1 MSLQLNFKNMCSN
14 KKIVELIQGIR
25 SYISRNRSSISN
37 EDLVLLEEC
46 IETLE
51 RISPKGISLER
62 ISKVILI
69 LERVLSVASD
79 FIDNLH

>member
-1 MSLQLNFKNMCSN
+1 MCSN
-14 KKIVELIQGIR
+14 KKNVELIQGIR

-37 EDLVLLEEC
+37 EDLVLLKEC

-51 RISPKGISLER
+51 RIPPKGISLER

>member
-1 MSLQLNFKNMCSN
+1 MVNN
-14 KKIVELIQGIR
+14 KKIVELTQGIR

-37 EDLVLLEEC
+37 EDLALLEEC

-51 RISPKGISLER
+51 RFSQKGISLER